1 MTVRGVYVAAL
12 TPFTEKG
19 ELDLLVLQTHLA
31 FLVSEKVHGLVPC
44 GTTGESPTIKPA
56 ERTAIVKACIE
67 LTRGT
72 SVQTMV
78 GCGGNDTASVADLIQ
93 EAEGLGAS
101 STLVVTPYYN
111 RPTQSGLIAHYV
123 ALADKAHK
131 PLFLYHVPGR
141 TQVAFT
147 LDTVRALFQH
157 PKIAGIKEA
166 SGQYSFWTALAEVAR
181 ENHKTVLAGDDDAFA
196 VIQSLGG
203 KGIISACANLVPGAF
218 VRLFEAM
225 ENGRWTEVFKLQQAL
240 IPLVRALFAE
250 TSPAP
255 LKYAFSKRGKMA
267 NSLRLPLVPV
277 SASTQTLIENA
288 LSAFEES
295 RP

>member
-1 MTVRGVYVAAL
+1 MSTRGVFVASL

-19 ELDLLVLQTHLA
+19 ELDLLALQTHLS
-31 FLVSEKVHGLVPC
+31 FLLSAKVHGIVPC

-56 ERTAIVKACIE
+56 ERTAIIKACVE
-67 LTRGT
+67 LSRGA

-78 GCGGNDTASVADLIQ
+78 GCGGNDTSAVVDLIQ
-93 EAEGLGAS
+93 EAEGLGAD

-111 RPTQSGLIAHYV
+111 RPTQSGLVAHYG
-123 ALADKAHK
+123 ALADKAER

-141 TQVAFT
+141 TQVSFS
-147 LDTVRALFQH
+147 LETVRTLFQH
-157 PKIAGIKEA
+157 PNIAGIKEA
-166 SGQYSFWTALAEVAR
+166 SGQYSYWTGLAEVAR
-181 ENHKTVLAGDDDAFA
+181 EARKTVLAGDDDAFA

-218 VRLFEAM
+218 VKLFDAM
-225 ENGRWTEVFKLQQAL
+225 EEGSWEKAFKLQQAL

-255 LKYAFSKRGKMA
+255 LKYAFSRGGKMA
-267 NSLRLPLVPV
+267 NRLRLPLVPV
-277 SASTQTLIENA
+277 SAATEALIEKA
-288 LSAFEES
+288 LSAFEGAE
-295 RP
+295 R